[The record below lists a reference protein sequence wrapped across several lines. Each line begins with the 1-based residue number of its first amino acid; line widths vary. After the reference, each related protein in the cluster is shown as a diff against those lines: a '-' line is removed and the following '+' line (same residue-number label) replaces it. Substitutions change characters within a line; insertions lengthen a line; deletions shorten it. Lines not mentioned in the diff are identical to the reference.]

1 MPAPDTSLPNAV
13 RTDPGTHA
21 PAPGPALRFV
31 QSGAVRLLVKTWGDP
46 ARRAIVLV
54 HGYPDNSTVWH
65 GVARLLANDYYV
77 VAYDVRG
84 AGGSSAP
91 KGVPAYRLA
100 RLTEDFSAVI
110 DAVSPDAPVH
120 LVGHDWGSIQCWEF
134 VTEAR
139 LHGRIA
145 SFTSC
150 SGPCLDHV
158 GYWMRGNRRLSLA
171 ALSRSLRQM
180 ASSWY
185 IYLFHLPWLPEL
197 GWRLW
202 MGRAWPAYLKRSERI
217 DADPNP
223 TQAADGRHGLALYR
237 ANMLPRLFSP
247 RERHAHVPVQVIV
260 PLLDRYVGP
269 ALSEDLSRWVGRWW
283 RREVRARHWLPLADP
298 AGMANMVKD
307 LAGYIEGGPEPLA
320 LRQARMPDGQ
330 GGGEGGTVRQA

>member
-31 QSGAVRLLVKTWGDP
+31 HSGAVRLLVKTWGDP

-298 AGMANMVKD
+298 AGMADMVKD

>member
-298 AGMANMVKD
+298 AGMADMVKD